1 VTLSYPFTAEQGKG
15 TPQAGSNA
23 TTGPPWLQVM
33 SHLSPRYGGIA
44 SSVPRLAR
52 ATEDAGLRS
61 CPIVGFCDAEEL
73 AHISQ
78 EQRVGA
84 AVFPTSRLR
93 WMVDSQLQ
101 RSFKNTIRAS
111 SGVHIHGIWETHS
124 MVAAALARDCKR
136 PYVISAHGMLEPWA
150 LRHKRLKKAAYA
162 ALVEIRNMKHAACL
176 RALSVDE
183 GNDYRRL
190 GLTAPIAIIP
200 NGVEPG
206 PAVSCAMFLNA
217 YPKLASKRI
226 VLFLGRLH
234 HKKGLHMLL
243 KAWALVVPKVD
254 DLHLVIAGPDS
265 EDTLASL
272 KELHSSLKIQS
283 SVTFAGMLNG
293 EEKWSALAAA
303 SVFVLPSYSEGFSVA
318 VLEALSMAVP
328 VIVSSACHIP
338 EVETAACGWVI
349 SPDGQRLERALVEY
363 AALSAA
369 SLAQMGKQGEELVRR
384 RFTSSVVGK
393 QMSEVYD
400 WLEGGNRPASVETS

>member
-1 VTLSYPFTAEQGKG
+1 
-15 TPQAGSNA
+15 
-23 TTGPPWLQVM
+23 M
-33 SHLSPRYGGIA
+33 SPRYGGIA

-61 CPIVGFCDAEEL
+61 CPIAGFCDAEEL
-73 AHISQ
+73 AQISQ
-78 EQRVGA
+78 DQRVGT
-84 AVFPTSRLR
+84 AVFPTSRFR
-93 WMVDSQLQ
+93 WMVDPQLQ
-101 RSFKNTIRAS
+101 RSFKNAIRAS

-136 PYVISAHGMLEPWA
+136 PYIISAHGMLEPWA

-162 ALVEIRNMKHAACL
+162 ALVEIRNMKGAACL

-190 GLTAPIAIIP
+190 GLTSPIAIIP
-200 NGVEPG
+200 NGVEAG
-206 PAVSCAMFLNA
+206 PDVSGETFLNA

-243 KAWALVVPKVD
+243 EAWARVAPKVD

-272 KELHSSLKIQS
+272 EELRSSLKIQS

-293 EEKWSALAAA
+293 EEKWSALAAS

-328 VIVSSACHIP
+328 VMVSSACHIP
-338 EVETAACGWVI
+338 EVETAGCGWVI
-349 SPDGQRLERALVEY
+349 PSDGQRLERALIEY
-363 AALSAA
+363 SALSEGA
-369 SLAQMGKQGEELVRR
+369 LAQMGKRGEELVRR

-400 WLEGGNRPASVETS
+400 WIEGGKRPTSVEIS